1 MKIKISGCMEI
12 LGEVKHV
19 YDIDNTSFSRKLRRF
34 IYEAQDM
41 KGFILR
47 DYSLVFYFCLL
58 IRDLYLRIHYIY
70 WSHGL
75 SHRSCLCLW
84 A

>member
-1 MKIKISGCMEI
+1 MVIMKIKISGCREI

-19 YDIDNTSFSRKLRRF
+19 YDIDNNTSFSRKLRRF
-34 IYEAQDM
+34 IYEAQDV

-58 IRDLYLRIHYIY
+58 IRDFY
-70 WSHGL
+70 
-75 SHRSCLCLW
+75 
-84 A
+84 AFT